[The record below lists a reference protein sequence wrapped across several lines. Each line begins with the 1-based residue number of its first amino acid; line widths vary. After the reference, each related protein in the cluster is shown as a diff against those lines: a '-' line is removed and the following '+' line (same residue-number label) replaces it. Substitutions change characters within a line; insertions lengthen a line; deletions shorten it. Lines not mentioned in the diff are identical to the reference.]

1 MAPFT
6 YNNVALLLFKT
17 QMAEITR
24 AKQGRATTMLKRIK
38 K

>member
-6 YNNVALLLFKT
+6 FNNVALLLFKT

-24 AKQGRATTMLKRIK
+24 AKQGVPLLSLKIK